1 MRSEMKRTLESFS
14 RSMGKLPQLKAISS
28 AQGDQLLR
36 ELYEAAQER
45 QSKQGDAEDVLK
57 ASRGNRRYRQR
68 FTRLLPKLSKVLTG
82 IKEARKKDGALIL
95 EIENEFMDHLP
106 ETFGTLE
113 QATQHL
119 EALIQTAKDL
129 EGLGAYLVHPQ
140 KRTALEKRLVTER
153 SKVIRLYTD
162 SSDKHSPYLPSG
174 KFKALDHRLERK
186 AAKIL
191 AKFQKTTGATI
202 RSHDFVISKI
212 FELAL
217 DRDDITPGNVH
228 AELVRM
234 RKSTSRKKNVATA
247 EIESDKAHIK
257 SGSTKSH

>member
-1 MRSEMKRTLESFS
+1 MRSEMIRSLKSFS
-14 RSMGKLPQLKAISS
+14 RSMSELPQVKVISS
-28 AQGDQLLR
+28 PQRDQLLR

-45 QSKQGDAEDVLK
+45 QSEQGYAEDVWK
-57 ASRGNRRYRQR
+57 GSHGNRRYRER
-68 FTRLLPKLSKVLTG
+68 FTRLLPKLSKVLAG

-95 EIENEFMDHLP
+95 EIENEYMDYLP
-106 ETFGTLE
+106 ETFSTLE

-140 KRTALEKRLVTER
+140 KRTDLEERLVTER

-162 SSDKHSPYLPSG
+162 SSDKHSRHLPG
-174 KFKALDHRLERK
+174 RQFKALDRRLKRK

-217 DRDDITPGNVH
+217 KRPMTQGSVH